1 MPDYNIHIKAL
12 NEKVHFEIFDV
23 MGSLVSRSI
32 IYHSICDLENGLRS
46 LNLITSGAQSTK
58 FDRDTDLLTFT
69 SGHSRHK
76 ISLFTTLTAVD
87 ALDMFTKLPSAKIID
102 ERQSRNLRTH
112 LSGLLSDFN

>member
-12 NEKVHFEIFDV
+12 NEKVHFEIFDI
-23 MGSLVSRSI
+23 MGNSVSRSI
-32 IYHSICDLENGLRS
+32 NYHSICDLENGLRS
-46 LNLITSGAQSTK
+46 LNLFTSGAQSAK

-69 SGHSRHK
+69 SAHSRRK
-76 ISLFTTLTAVD
+76 ISLFTTFAAVET
-87 ALDMFTKLPSAKIID
+87 LDMFTKLPSAKIID